1 MLLGKGGRSCE
12 YCFTRNLRF
21 LGSGIA
27 LFENG
32 LIGWKSTLQI
42 LGQPLNFFKKR
53 SIIDILREKI
63 ESYKM
68 LS

>member
-1 MLLGKGGRSCE
+1 MNTVLQGTC
-12 YCFTRNLRF
+12 T

-32 LIGWKSTLQI
+32 LIRWKSTLQI
-42 LGQPLNFFKKR
+42 LEQPLTFFFLKKG
-53 SIIDILREKI
+53 SIVDILREKI